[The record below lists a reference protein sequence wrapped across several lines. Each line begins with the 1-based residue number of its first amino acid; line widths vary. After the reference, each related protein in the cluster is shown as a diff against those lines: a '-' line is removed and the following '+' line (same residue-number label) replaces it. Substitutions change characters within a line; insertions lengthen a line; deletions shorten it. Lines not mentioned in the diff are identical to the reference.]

1 MKFIRNLFL
10 LFLLITLASCTP
22 NQEITYEISINNEI
36 STDYEI
42 GDSVAFNEFFIIKD
56 SLGNTIDVDMTMIDV
71 SDVDMNEAG
80 TYVIKINYAGLQ
92 EQITITVT
100 LPDETITYFLSIN
113 ESISTTIEINTEDIN
128 FKEYF
133 TITDSL
139 GNVIEI
145 LDEMIDDSM
154 VNLLVVGSYNLKLN
168 YLDQSLSLIITVV
181 DNTLPPITY
190 TVTINDQLSTEITLG
205 TENINFKD
213 FFIITDSLDNSITV
227 TDVMIDLS
235 NVNLNEIG
243 FFTITLTFEGIEKSI
258 EFEVIAP
265 DSIYAND
272 LFISEYSEG
281 SSNNKYIEIFNGT
294 GESVDLSSYTL
305 KLFNNAKSPAQ
316 YEFELSGILKDGE
329 LFVVYN
335 GAANATIKDYG
346 NVSNAVISF
355 NGNDPIALYR
365 NDVLIDIVGDLN
377 TSVDKGY
384 DIGGV
389 LEATKDN
396 TIIRKAD
403 VFGPNSTW
411 NPDEWMVLGFE
422 DYSDLKKH
430 SMDYYEAPLPPKPIE
445 RTPDLFISEYF
456 EGNGD
461 YNDSKYIEIYNG
473 LGHDVDLA
481 SYALNLY
488 SNGDVDPKFVQ
499 PLSGI
504 LKDSDVYIVYAP
516 YSAEEIKAIGNLAS
530 EVAFFNGRHAIALT
544 KDQEIIDL
552 FGIIGEYPDNN
563 GWLVD
568 GVTGTANNTLI
579 RDNEVTGPTVTWNK
593 DEWYVCYEN
602 YLYDIGQHNIDYEN
616 EVIEDFDLLFNLI
629 TQLELNDK
637 GTATSTNSVTIKGT
651 VYMDVENETTLVYI
665 TDGKS
670 FIKLH
675 GTKIHNYTSPN
686 TVYEVTGNYK
696 SYLYIPTFEV
706 INPDTD
712 ITVLRDETPVTS
724 ISIKE
729 VTLEE
734 ILNLKLENF
743 ITNINYGYLQ
753 SMLKLEGYLQLD
765 THNSTTWDYALTTQ
779 ETYTKN
785 NTQYINNGLYFKNDV
800 DDLEYLLMD
809 YEVDVDNENTKVS
822 VLGVIY
828 DWNPNRK
835 NWRIYI
841 SDTLTS
847 NFLESN

>member
-1 MKFIRNLFL
+1 MKLV
-10 LFLLITLASCTP
+10 T
-22 NQEITYEISINNEI
+22 
-36 STDYEI
+36 
-42 GDSVAFNEFFIIKD
+42 VAFNEFFIIKD

-113 ESISTTIEINTEDIN
+113 ESISTTIEINTEDIISRIL
-128 FKEYF
+128 

-145 LDEMIDDSM
+145 LDEMID
-154 VNLLVVGSYNLKLN
+154 
-168 YLDQSLSLIITVV
+168 
-181 DNTLPPITY
+181 
-190 TVTINDQLSTEITLG
+190 
-205 TENINFKD
+205 
-213 FFIITDSLDNSITV
+213 
-227 TDVMIDLS
+227 LS
-235 NVNLNEIG
+235 NVNLNKIG

-305 KLFNNAKSPAQ
+305 KLFNDAKSPAQ

-365 NDVLIDIVGDLN
+365 NDILIDIVGDLN

-461 YNDSKYIEIYNG
+461 YKDSKYIEIYNG

-488 SNGDVDPKFVQ
+488 SNGDVNPKFVQ

-530 EVAFFNGRHAIALT
+530 EVAFFNGRHAIA
-544 KDQEIIDL
+544 
-552 FGIIGEYPDNN
+552 
-563 GWLVD
+563 
-568 GVTGTANNTLI
+568 
-579 RDNEVTGPTVTWNK
+579 
-593 DEWYVCYEN
+593 
-602 YLYDIGQHNIDYEN
+602 
-616 EVIEDFDLLFNLI
+616 
-629 TQLELNDK
+629 
-637 GTATSTNSVTIKGT
+637 
-651 VYMDVENETTLVYI
+651 
-665 TDGKS
+665 
-670 FIKLH
+670 
-675 GTKIHNYTSPN
+675 
-686 TVYEVTGNYK
+686 
-696 SYLYIPTFEV
+696 
-706 INPDTD
+706 
-712 ITVLRDETPVTS
+712 
-724 ISIKE
+724 
-729 VTLEE
+729 
-734 ILNLKLENF
+734 
-743 ITNINYGYLQ
+743 
-753 SMLKLEGYLQLD
+753 
-765 THNSTTWDYALTTQ
+765 
-779 ETYTKN
+779 
-785 NTQYINNGLYFKNDV
+785 
-800 DDLEYLLMD
+800 
-809 YEVDVDNENTKVS
+809 
-822 VLGVIY
+822 
-828 DWNPNRK
+828 
-835 NWRIYI
+835 
-841 SDTLTS
+841 
-847 NFLESN
+847 